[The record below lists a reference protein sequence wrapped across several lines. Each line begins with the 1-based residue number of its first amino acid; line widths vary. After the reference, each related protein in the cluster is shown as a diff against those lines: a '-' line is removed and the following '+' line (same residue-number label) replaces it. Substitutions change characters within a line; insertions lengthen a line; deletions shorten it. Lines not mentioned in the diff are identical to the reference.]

1 LKLSL
6 PYYFCQYI
14 RLKYFDILY
23 VYCSRR
29 GLNSKFVPPVVN
41 RADEEDRFVENIWT
55 QFLFFL
61 KRLFVEAGGG
71 ALYLILD
78 STTAVV
84 QCSNYYGLHE
94 YIF

>member
-1 LKLSL
+1 M
-6 PYYFCQYI
+6 
-14 RLKYFDILY
+14 
-23 VYCSRR
+23 
-29 GLNSKFVPPVVN
+29 NSKFVPPVVN

-94 YIF
+94 YIFWYDYFCI